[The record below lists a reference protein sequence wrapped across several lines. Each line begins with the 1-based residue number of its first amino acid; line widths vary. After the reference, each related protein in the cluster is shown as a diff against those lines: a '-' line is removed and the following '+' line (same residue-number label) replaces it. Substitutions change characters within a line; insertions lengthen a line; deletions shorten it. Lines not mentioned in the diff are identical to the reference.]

1 MLLFTTSSSTARL
14 NGIQRNWIRHQ
25 RGLRQG
31 DPLSPYLFILTID
44 TLHHIMCKE
53 TQDGLITPRRDR
65 AARLRLSLYA
75 DDAVIFINPVK
86 EDFGMIMA
94 LMMCFDDATR
104 LRINVNK
111 SSVAPIRY
119 SQVNLDE
126 VL

>member
-1 MLLFTTSSSTARL
+1 
-14 NGIQRNWIRHQ
+14 
-25 RGLRQG
+25 
-31 DPLSPYLFILTID
+31 
-44 TLHHIMCKE
+44 MCKA
-53 TQDGLITPRRDR
+53 THDGLITPRRDR
-65 AARLRLSLYA
+65 ATRLRLSLYA

-94 LMMCFDDATR
+94 LMLCFNDATR

-111 SSVAPIRY
+111 SSVTPIHY